1 MTKLV
6 WGFGKMP
13 DGVSLLA
20 IDDFFGA
27 FSVAMGLLPSTY
39 LFSDV
44 VVDDAPRRLRL
55 CFGICNLLTYDAAIP
70 LLNSVFQISLV
81 FVQRYTLTR

>member
-13 DGVSLLA
+13 DGVLLLA
-20 IDDFFGA
+20 IDDFLGA
-27 FSVAMGLLPSTY
+27 FSVAVGLLPSSY

-44 VVDDAPRRLRL
+44 VVDGAPRRLRS
-55 CFGICNLLTYDAAIP
+55 CFGICNLLT
-70 LLNSVFQISLV
+70 
-81 FVQRYTLTR
+81 

>member
-13 DGVSLLA
+13 DGVLLLA

-39 LFSDV
+39 LLTDV

-55 CFGICNLLTYDAAIP
+55 CFWNMQLVDVRRG
-70 LLNSVFQISLV
+70 NSSLE
-81 FVQRYTLTR
+81 LGLSD